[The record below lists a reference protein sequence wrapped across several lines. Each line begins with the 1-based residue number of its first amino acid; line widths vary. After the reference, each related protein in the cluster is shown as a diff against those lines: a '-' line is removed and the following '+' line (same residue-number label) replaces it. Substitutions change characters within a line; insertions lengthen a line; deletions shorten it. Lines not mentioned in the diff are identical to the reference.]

1 MAALLSPLQLQ
12 AASGLFQNKGYQ
24 VNPGVTAAVDA
35 YQTVIGVG
43 TPDDIANAIPLLA
56 NLIAAMDE
64 AITANTLPANT
75 QILLQSFA
83 NSCPA
88 LADSFNSTLTY
99 PVTSTGS
106 NPGLTGIITLTADAY
121 MGNGDLSKFV
131 QTFTQANSYCSTTNI
146 FIESAVNS
154 NNYLGPTFTGMDNL
168 VTAGLTEINRAT
180 EAMGIDLYNA
190 GQYIDLGNLDNYGS
204 PLALVQQISRR
215 AGTISPLIVPLSIAG
230 VPENVIL
237 GLNDPAVIITDT
249 VQKLMYQALLNVTD
263 DELANILRILDVWTP
278 NINNLA
284 DLLNPAVMFPN
295 SYPSLITPTADG
307 PRAVYITPEPQPP
320 IDFDNIS
327 PEENQALLDKEAAT
341 ATVDRPLACEIRQ
354 SENPVLPESGN
365 TGSGAFYTP
374 NSELEATAEACQ
386 TGISY
391 ARLSTMTNSGLALVN
406 KSLACSLG
414 QVTNIGRMT
423 LPQLSEAFLAV
434 ETNKDLPAI
443 EDQPTPVPQADL
455 DYYASNIAIGSGEN
469 GTILLTDVIG
479 TAAGTN
485 ISENLGNCVAIID
498 AMRQANA
505 NVFIDLITIYDDIYA
520 NTLASD
526 NANVISLISD
536 AGNVIGNIITANPD
550 ATANLNTYFSA
561 INTQL
566 TREAELLTRAVIDIG
581 NVQGNNQVAI
591 MSFVS
596 SLPGY
601 GLDTK
606 VGGSAQYLED
616 VAVISGV
623 GNIIITDPGSS
634 YVNANNVTTTGGSGT
649 GLTLDITQTGGIID
663 TAVVNCPGK
672 GYVVSDVVAIS
683 GGGGTGATVE
693 ITSLNTSG
701 QSTVATLRE
710 GRTTAGLN
718 AAGVGTAANA
728 VESTPTT
735 PPPQATLLPSKISV
749 REARTQVIY

>member
-12 AASGLFQNKGYQ
+12 AASGLFQNQGYQ
-24 VNPGVTAAVDA
+24 VNPGVTANVAA
-35 YQTVIGVG
+35 Y
-43 TPDDIANAIPLLA
+43 NAQPLIA
-56 NLIAAMDE
+56 NLILAINAAGSLGNS
-64 AITANTLPANT
+64 AQANLQTFGNT
-75 QILLQSFA
+75 VS
-83 NSCPA
+83 NVMPVPCPA
-88 LADSFNSTLTY
+88 LADSFNITSTY
-99 PVTSTGS
+99 PVTSTLT

-204 PLALVQQISRR
+204 PLALIQQISRR

-230 VPENVIL
+230 VPENIVL
-237 GLNDPAVIITDT
+237 GLNDPAVVITDT
-249 VQKLMYQALLNVTD
+249 VQKLMYQALLNVTG

-295 SYPSLITPTADG
+295 SYPSLTTPTANG
-307 PRAVYITPEPQPP
+307 SRAIYITPEPAPP

-327 PEENQALLDKEAAT
+327 PEENQALLDQEAVT

-374 NSELEATAEACQ
+374 NSELEATVEEVCQ
-386 TGISY
+386 HGISY
-391 ARLSTMTNSGLALVN
+391 TRLSTMTDPGLALVN
-406 KSLACSLG
+406 KSLAYSLG

-423 LPQLSEAFLAV
+423 LPQLSTAFLAV

-443 EDQPTPVPQADL
+443 EDQPTAVPQADL

-469 GTILLTDVIG
+469 GTILLTDILG

-485 ISENLGNCVAIID
+485 ITENLGNCVTIMTELQNASAFVTLNGYYVDMLGNIANITAIDNLIVD
-498 AMRQANA
+498 AQTE
-505 NVFIDLITIYDDIYA
+505 I
-520 NTLASD
+520 
-526 NANVISLISD
+526 NVIVGLYPTQTSS
-536 AGNVIGNIITANPD
+536 
-550 ATANLNTYFSA
+550 LNTYFSA

-591 MSFVS
+591 MSFAS

-606 VGGSAQYLED
+606 VGGSAQYLEEI
-616 VAVISGV
+616 A
-623 GNIIITDPGSS
+623 NIDLTD
-634 YVNANNVTTTGGSGT
+634 
-649 GLTLDITQTGGIID
+649 D
-663 TAVVNCPGK
+663 
-672 GYVVSDVVAIS
+672 
-683 GGGGTGATVE
+683 
-693 ITSLNTSG
+693 NTSNATSAG

-728 VESTPTT
+728 VESAPTT

-749 REARTQVIY
+749 REARSQVIY

>member
-24 VNPGVTAAVDA
+24 VNPALTAEVNEYTA
-35 YQTVIGVG
+35 T
-43 TPDDIANAIPLLA
+43 PLLTP
-56 NLIAAMDE
+56 LIAAIGN
-64 AITANTLPANT
+64 AGLNVGNLTPNTIAN
-75 QILLQSFA
+75 LQTFA
-83 NSCPA
+83 STTCPA
-88 LADSFNSTLTY
+88 LADSIVPGTPTIVTPTLA
-99 PVTSTGS
+99 
-106 NPGLTGIITLTADAY
+106 NPGMTGIVTLTAEAY
-121 MGNGDLSKFV
+121 MGNGDLSKFA
-131 QTFTQANSYCSTTNI
+131 QTFMQANSYCSTTNI
-146 FIESAVNS
+146 FIESAINS

-204 PLALVQQISRR
+204 PLALVQQVSRR

-237 GLNDPAVIITDT
+237 GLNDPAVIVTDT
-249 VQKLMYQALLNVTD
+249 VQKLMYQALLNVTGD
-263 DELANILRILDVWTP
+263 DLANILQILDVWTP

-307 PRAVYITPEPQPP
+307 PRAIYITPEPQPP

-327 PEENQALLDKEAAT
+327 PEDNQDLLDKEAAA

-374 NSELEATAEACQ
+374 NSELEATVEEVCQ
-386 TGISY
+386 HGISY
-391 ARLSTMTNSGLALVN
+391 TRLSTMTNPGLALVN
-406 KSLACSLG
+406 KSLAQSLG

-443 EDQPTPVPQADL
+443 ETQPTPVPQADV

-469 GTILLTDVIG
+469 GTILLTDILG

-485 ISENLGNCVAIID
+485 ITSNFGNCISIINTLSNVD
-498 AMRQANA
+498 SSNIAN
-505 NVFIDLITIYDDIYA
+505 LINIYDGILA

-526 NANVISLISD
+526 NGNVELLISEAANVIE
-536 AGNVIGNIITANPD
+536 NIVLANP
-550 ATANLNTYFSA
+550 TETTELNTNFTA

-591 MSFVS
+591 MSFAS

-606 VGGSAQYLED
+606 VGGSAQYLEE
-616 VAVISGV
+616 VAEI
-623 GNIIITDPGSS
+623 
-634 YVNANNVTTTGGSGT
+634 
-649 GLTLDITQTGGIID
+649 
-663 TAVVNCPGK
+663 AV
-672 GYVVSDVVAIS
+672 SA
-683 GGGGTGATVE
+683 
-693 ITSLNTSG
+693 G

>member
-24 VNPGVTAAVDA
+24 VNPALTAAVDA
-35 YQTVIGVG
+35 Y
-43 TPDDIANAIPLLA
+43 NAQPLIA
-56 NLIAAMDE
+56 NLIT
-64 AITANTLPANT
+64 AINASGSLGNSAPANT
-75 QILLQSFA
+75 TRANLQTFGTA
-83 NSCPA
+83 TCPA
-88 LADSFNSTLTY
+88 LADSFNSTSTY
-99 PVTSTGS
+99 PVTSTLAD
-106 NPGLTGIITLTADAY
+106 PGLTGIITLTADAY

-146 FIESAVNS
+146 FIESAINS

-230 VPENVIL
+230 VPENVVL

-249 VQKLMYQALLNVTD
+249 VQKLMYQALLSVTG

-307 PRAVYITPEPQPP
+307 PRAIYITPEPQPP

-327 PEENQALLDKEAAT
+327 PEENQALLDKEAAA

-354 SENPVLPESGN
+354 SENPVLPEPGN

-391 ARLSTMTNSGLALVN
+391 ARLSTMTNPGLALVN

-414 QVTNIGRMT
+414 QITNVGRMT
-423 LPQLSEAFLAV
+423 LPQMSAAFLAA
-434 ETNKDLPAI
+434 ETNKDLSDI

-469 GTILLTDVIG
+469 GTILLTDILG

-485 ISENLGNCVAIID
+485 ITENLDNCVTIMTELQNASAFVTLNSYYVDMLGNIANITAID
-498 AMRQANA
+498 
-505 NVFIDLITIYDDIYA
+505 DLIVDAQTEI
-520 NTLASD
+520 
-526 NANVISLISD
+526 NVIVGLYPTQTSS
-536 AGNVIGNIITANPD
+536 
-550 ATANLNTYFSA
+550 LNTYFSA

-591 MSFVS
+591 MSFAS

-606 VGGSAQYLED
+606 VGGSAQYLEE
-616 VAVISGV
+616 VAEI
-623 GNIIITDPGSS
+623 
-634 YVNANNVTTTGGSGT
+634 
-649 GLTLDITQTGGIID
+649 
-663 TAVVNCPGK
+663 AV
-672 GYVVSDVVAIS
+672 SA
-683 GGGGTGATVE
+683 
-693 ITSLNTSG
+693 G

-728 VESTPTT
+728 VESTPAT

-749 REARTQVIY
+749 REARSQVIY

>member
-24 VNPGVTAAVDA
+24 VNPALTAAVNE
-35 YQTVIGVG
+35 YTSSLK
-43 TPDDIANAIPLLA
+43 TTPLLG
-56 NLIAAMDE
+56 NLILAMTE
-64 AITANTLPANT
+64 AITANTLPPGT

-83 NSCPA
+83 GNVINSCPA
-88 LADSFNSTLTY
+88 LADSFNSTSTY
-99 PVTSTGS
+99 PVTSTGA
-106 NPGLTGIITLTADAY
+106 NPGLSGIITLTANAY

-131 QTFTQANSYCSTTNI
+131 QTFMQANSYCSTTNI

-230 VPENVIL
+230 VPENIVL
-237 GLNDPAVIITDT
+237 GLNDPAVVITDT
-249 VQKLMYQALLNVTD
+249 VQKLMYQALLNVTG

-295 SYPSLITPTADG
+295 SYPSLTTPTADG
-307 PRAVYITPEPQPP
+307 SRAIYITPEPQPP
-320 IDFDNIS
+320 IDFDTIS
-327 PEENQALLDKEAAT
+327 PEENQALLDQEAAA

-374 NSELEATAEACQ
+374 NSELEATVEEACQ
-386 TGISY
+386 HGISY
-391 ARLSTMTNSGLALVN
+391 TRLSTMTDSGLALVN
-406 KSLACSLG
+406 KSLAYSLG

-423 LPQLSEAFLAV
+423 LPQLSTAFLAV

-469 GTILLTDVIG
+469 GTILLTDILG
-479 TAAGTN
+479 TVAGTN
-485 ISENLGNCVAIID
+485 ITENLGNCVAIID
-498 AMRQANA
+498 TMYAAGDLGN
-505 NVFIDLITIYDDIYA
+505 LITIYDNLYA
-520 NTLASD
+520 NVLA
-526 NANVISLISD
+526 SD
-536 AGNVIGNIITANPD
+536 AGNANTLIGDAQVEIVNIKANVNP
-550 ATANLNTYFSA
+550 AACTELNTYFLA

-591 MSFVS
+591 MSFAS

-606 VGGSAQYLED
+606 VGGSAQYLEE
-616 VAVISGV
+616 VAEI
-623 GNIIITDPGSS
+623 
-634 YVNANNVTTTGGSGT
+634 
-649 GLTLDITQTGGIID
+649 
-663 TAVVNCPGK
+663 AV
-672 GYVVSDVVAIS
+672 SA
-683 GGGGTGATVE
+683 
-693 ITSLNTSG
+693 G

-728 VESTPTT
+728 VESTPAT

-749 REARTQVIY
+749 REARSQVIY